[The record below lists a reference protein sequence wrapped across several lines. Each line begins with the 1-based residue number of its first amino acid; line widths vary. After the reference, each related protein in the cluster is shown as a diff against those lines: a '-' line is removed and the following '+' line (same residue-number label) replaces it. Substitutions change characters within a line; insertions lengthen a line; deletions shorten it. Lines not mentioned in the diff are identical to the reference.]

1 LGGWP
6 PKDEGIQGAMELVDD
21 SLVNK
26 LTFSGTPEE
35 CRRKVK
41 MHTEAGVNCPGLI
54 VISSKT

>member
-1 LGGWP
+1 
-6 PKDEGIQGAMELVDD
+6 MELVDD